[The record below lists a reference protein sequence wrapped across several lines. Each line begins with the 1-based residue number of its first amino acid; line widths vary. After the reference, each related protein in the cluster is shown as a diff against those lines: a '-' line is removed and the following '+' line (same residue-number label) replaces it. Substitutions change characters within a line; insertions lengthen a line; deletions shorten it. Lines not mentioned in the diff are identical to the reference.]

1 MTRARLTAIARRL
14 APPLTAL
21 TALGVIAAHAP
32 PTLINESAS
41 LPRGVYVRA
50 EPAPLRRGMIVA
62 LAQPV
67 GARPYLATLGAPP
80 DMRLLKRVAALPGET
95 ACRVGGHV
103 VLPGRRVAVRDR
115 DSRGVALPSWRA
127 CRRLRAGEVFLL
139 GDTLASFDSRYF
151 GPVAIADLDGPYQE
165 MLTW

>member
-14 APPLTAL
+14 APPLTGLA
-21 TALGVIAAHAP
+21 ALGVVAAATP
-32 PTLINESAS
+32 PALINESAS

-50 EPAPLRRGMIVA
+50 EPAPLHRGMIVA
-62 LAQPV
+62 LAQPDD
-67 GARPYLATLGAPP
+67 ARPYLASLGAPR

-95 ACRVGGHV
+95 ACRVGDHV
-103 VLPGRRVAVRDR
+103 VLPGRRVAVRGR
-115 DSRGVALPSWRA
+115 DSRGVALRSWRA

-151 GPVAIADLDGPYQE
+151 GPVAIADVDGPYQE
-165 MLTW
+165 ILTW

>member
-14 APPLTAL
+14 APPLTGLA
-21 TALGVIAAHAP
+21 ALGGLAAATP
-32 PTLINESAS
+32 PALINESAS
-41 LPRGVYVRA
+41 LPRGVYLRA
-50 EPAPLRRGMIVA
+50 DPAPLRRGMIVA
-62 LAQPV
+62 LAQPE

-95 ACRVGGHV
+95 ACRTGDHI
-103 VLPGRRVAVRDR
+103 VLPGRTVTVRDR
-115 DSRGVALPSWRA
+115 DSRGGPLSSWRA

-139 GDTLASFDSRYF
+139 GDTPASFDSRYF
-151 GPVAIADLDGPYQE
+151 GPVATAAVNGPYQE